1 MSYAEIEK
9 ENGVAVVW
17 LDQPGEKVNKIS
29 IDLVDKFKTMLDGLE
44 DDDSVRGIVL
54 ISRKPDNFIA
64 GADIE
69 KFKDMTSPAEAEMLS
84 RQGHVLLN
92 RMAAFPKPIVAAIHG
107 ATLGAGLEVALAC
120 HYRIASDDPKTVL
133 ALPEVK
139 LGLLPGGGGTQ
150 RLPRLVG
157 LQAALDMM
165 LTGKNIY
172 PRQAKKMGLVDD
184 LIHPYGL
191 LQAAKKAALDLA
203 DQPLKRKKRQPLLA
217 KLLESTPLTRSIVY
231 KKATELVQKQTWGN
245 YPAPFKIIECVKAG
259 MEKGLAAGV
268 EAETKKFGEL
278 VVSPQSR
285 ELIQIFLSMTAMK
298 KNPLKDRVRPV
309 KKIGILGAGLMGAG
323 IANVSATNGMEVLLK
338 DVSYDAVGQGEK
350 AIWQDLDGKVKKKAL
365 SPFQRD
371 VTFSLI
377 TGTTDY
383 RGFEKADLI
392 IEAVFEDLELK
403 RKILAETEASMRED
417 AIFASNTSSL
427 PIGGIASAAK
437 RPEQVIGMHY
447 FSPVPRMPL
456 LEIIVTE
463 KTADWVKATALDV
476 GIRQG
481 KTVIIVNDGPGF
493 YTTRILAPL
502 LNEALEILNEGGDVK
517 EIDRA
522 MRQFGYPVGPIA
534 LLDEVG
540 IDVGAHVSKV
550 LSPLFAARGAQPNMA
565 MERLFQAGYK
575 GRKNNRGF
583 YLYGD
588 RSGKEKKKGVNE
600 KIYAFFGGT
609 KRRKFDVPE
618 IQNRLSLAMIN
629 EAALCLQEGILQ
641 SPRDGDIGAVF
652 GLGFPPFLGG
662 PFRYIDSL
670 GLPKIISLMEELE
683 KQYGARFTSAPILR
697 DRNAKNQRFYT

>member
-9 ENGVAVVW
+9 ENGVAIVW
-17 LDQPGEKVNKIS
+17 MDQPGEKVNKIS
-29 IDLVDKFKTMLDGLE
+29 IDLVDEFKTMLDGLE
-44 DDDSVRGIVL
+44 GDKAVRAIVL

-64 GADIE
+64 GADID
-69 KFKDMTSPAEAEMLS
+69 KFRDMTSPEDGEMLS
-84 RQGHVLLN
+84 RHGHALLN

-107 ATLGAGLEVALAC
+107 ATLGGGLEVALAC
-120 HYRIASDDPKTVL
+120 HYRIAGDDPKTVL

-157 LQAALDMM
+157 LQASLDMM

-191 LQAAKKAALDLA
+191 LEAAKKAALKLA

-217 KLLESTPLTRSIVY
+217 EILESTSLTRSVVY

-259 MEKGLAAGV
+259 MEKGMDAGL
-268 EAETKKFGEL
+268 EAESKKFGEL
-278 VVSPQSR
+278 IVSPQSR
-285 ELIQIFLSMTAMK
+285 ELIQIFLSITAMK
-298 KNPLKDRVRPV
+298 KNPLKGMVRPV
-309 KKIGILGAGLMGAG
+309 RKVGVLGAGLMGAG
-323 IANVSATNGMEVLLK
+323 IANVSAANGMEVLLK
-338 DVSYDAVGQGEK
+338 DVSFDALGQGEK
-350 AIWQDLDGKVKKKAL
+350 AVWQDLNGKVKKKSL

-371 VTFSLI
+371 VTFSRI
-377 TGTTDY
+377 RGTTDY

-403 RKILAETEASMRED
+403 KKILAETEAYLKED
-417 AIFASNTSSL
+417 AVFASNTSSL
-427 PIGGIASAAK
+427 PISGIAAAAK
-437 RPEQVIGMHY
+437 RPERVIGMHY
-447 FSPVPRMPL
+447 FSPVPMMPL

-481 KTVIIVNDGPGF
+481 KTVIVVNDGPGF

-502 LNEALEILNEGGDVK
+502 LNEALEVLNEGGDIK
-517 EIDRA
+517 EIDTA

-550 LSPLFAARGAQPNMA
+550 LGPLFSARGAKPNTA

-588 RSGKEKKKGVNE
+588 HSGKKSVNE
-600 KIYAFFGGT
+600 EIYKFFDGD
-609 KRRKFDVPE
+609 KRRKFDNQD
-618 IQNRLSLAMIN
+618 IQNRLSLAMVN

-662 PFRYIDSL
+662 PFRYIDSM
-670 GLPKIISLMEELE
+670 GLQKIISLLE
-683 KQYGARFTSAPILR
+683 KLEKEHGPRFTPAAILH
-697 DRNAKNQRFYT
+697 DRSAKNHKFYK